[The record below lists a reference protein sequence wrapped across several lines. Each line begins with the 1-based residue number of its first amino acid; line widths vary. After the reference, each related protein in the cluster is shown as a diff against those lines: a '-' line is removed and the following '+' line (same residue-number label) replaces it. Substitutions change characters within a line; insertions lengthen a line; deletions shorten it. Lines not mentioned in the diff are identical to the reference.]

1 MKRLL
6 LLASIIWLAVAAAVG
21 APAIN
26 CSGVVV
32 DAENEPI
39 IGATVLV
46 PGTKAATATNI
57 DGKFTLKVPENGKEI
72 RISFIGYKTAVLKPA
87 ADMGTIVLEQET
99 LMLNDVVVTQ
109 SVGKNRETPVAM
121 STIDAAAIEYKLGNQ
136 ELLEVLKTTPGVY
149 TRSEGGGFGD
159 AKTRMRGFYSGE
171 ITNWKE
177 VGGSDAPIVCI
188 GREAASGTRDGFEEV
203 TGTKDKCKYSQEL
216 TSTGDVVQ
224 TVSGNP
230 NAIGYASVASV
241 GDTVKMVSVEGV
253 SPTTESIQDGKYKVQ
268 RNFVLVTKK
277 DTALSKAAQE
287 FFDFATS
294 EQADSLIT
302 EAGAVPVKR

>member
-159 AKTRMRGFYSGE
+159 AKTRMRGFDSPNVAMLINGIPVNDMEWGGVYMS
-171 ITNWKE
+171 NWANL
-177 VGGSDAPIVCI
+177 SD
-188 GREAASGTRDGFEEV
+188 
-203 TGTKDKCKYSQEL
+203 
-216 TSTGDVVQ
+216 
-224 TVSGNP
+224 
-230 NAIGYASVASV
+230 VAS
-241 GDTVKMVSVEGV
+241 
-253 SPTTESIQDGKYKVQ
+253 SIQ
-268 RNFVLVTKK
+268 T
-277 DTALSKAAQE
+277 
-287 FFDFATS
+287 
-294 EQADSLIT
+294 
-302 EAGAVPVKR
+302 